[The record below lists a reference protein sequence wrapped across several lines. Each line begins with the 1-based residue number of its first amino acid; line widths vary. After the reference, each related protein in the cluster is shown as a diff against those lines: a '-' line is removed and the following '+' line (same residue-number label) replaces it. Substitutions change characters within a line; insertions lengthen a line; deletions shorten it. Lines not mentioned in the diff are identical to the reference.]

1 MTTEP
6 EPQPTPAL
14 LAAARRRRE
23 LREALVAFEDAISS
37 PFWDIESWRADVT
50 DRLEALQ
57 AAFAEHV
64 EETERTGGLY
74 DEMSEEASHVAARA
88 GRLRADHPVITR
100 ALAEARVQ
108 VDGPLA
114 SEADVDALRDELQR
128 LMGRIVRHR
137 QGGADL
143 VWEAYSI
150 DIGGAG

>member
-1 MTTEP
+1 MTT

-37 PFWDIESWRADVT
+37 PFRDIESWRADVIE
-50 DRLEALQ
+50 RLEGLR
-57 AAFAEHV
+57 AAFADHV
-64 EETERTGGLY
+64 EETEREDGLY
-74 DEMSEEASHVAARA
+74 DEMSREASHVAARA
-88 GRLRADHPVITR
+88 RRLRAEHAVIQQ
-100 ALAEARVQ
+100 ALADARAR

-143 VWEAYSI
+143 VWEAYAI

>member
-1 MTTEP
+1 MTT

-14 LAAARRRRE
+14 VAAARRRRE

-37 PFWDIESWRADVT
+37 PFRDIDSWRGDVVE
-50 DRLEALQ
+50 RLEALQ

-64 EETERTGGLY
+64 EETERPGGLY
-74 DEMSEEASHVAARA
+74 DEMSQEASHVAARA
-88 GRLRADHPVITR
+88 GRLRADHPAITA
-100 ALAEARVQ
+100 ALAGGRRRLDQ
-108 VDGPLA
+108 PLA
-114 SEADVDALRDELQR
+114 SEADVDAVRDDLQR

-143 VWEAYSI
+143 VWEAYAI

>member
-1 MTTEP
+1 MTT

-14 LAAARRRRE
+14 AAAARRRRE

-37 PFWDIESWRADVT
+37 PFRDIESWRSDVT

-57 AAFAEHV
+57 AAFADHI
-64 EETERTGGLY
+64 EETERPDGLY
-74 DEMSEEASHVAARA
+74 DEMSREASHVAARA
-88 GRLRADHPVITR
+88 SRLRAEHPAITA
-100 ALAEARVQ
+100 ALVEGQRRLEAA
-108 VDGPLA
+108 LL
-114 SEADVDALRDELQR
+114 SEADVDRVRDDLQR

-143 VWEAYSI
+143 VWEAYAI

>member
-1 MTTEP
+1 MTT

-37 PFWDIESWRADVT
+37 PFRDIESWRTDVI
-50 DRLEALQ
+50 DRLEGLRG
-57 AAFAEHV
+57 AFAEHV
-64 EETERTGGLY
+64 EEIEREGGLY
-74 DEMSEEASHVAARA
+74 AEMSEEASHVAARA
-88 GRLRADHPVITR
+88 GRLRAEHAVITK
-100 ALAEARVQ
+100 ALAESRARA
-108 VDGPLA
+108 DAPLA
-114 SEADVDALRDELQR
+114 SEADVDALRDDLQR

-143 VWEAYSI
+143 VWEAYAI